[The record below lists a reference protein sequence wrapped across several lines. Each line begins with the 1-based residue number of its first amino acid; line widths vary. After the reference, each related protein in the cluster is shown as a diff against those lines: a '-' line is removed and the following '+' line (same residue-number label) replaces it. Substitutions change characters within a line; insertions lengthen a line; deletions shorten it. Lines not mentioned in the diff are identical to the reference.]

1 MLSSIKLDQEVFNI
15 DKDSHRLPR
24 WLSGKEP
31 ASQCQRCRLNPWVR
45 KIPWR
50 RKWQLTAVF
59 LPRQSHRQRNLV
71 GYTVDRVSKEWNTT

>member
-1 MLSSIKLDQEVFNI
+1 MLSSIKLDQEVFYI

-31 ASQCQRCRLNPWVR
+31 ASQCQRCGFDPWVR

-50 RKWQLTAVF
+50 RKWKLTAVF
-59 LPRQSHRQRNLV
+59 LPRKFHRQRNLV
-71 GYTVDRVSKEWNTT
+71 GYTVHRVSTE